1 MNKTKF
7 PIMLYGF
14 ECGQFTWRIYSGL
27 MPSVMQSEWCRRRIL
42 DIRWHYFVRNVDIRS
57 GVVNYFWGGT
67 PFTQMISGKVGTM
80 IQ

>member
-7 PIMLYGF
+7 PIMLY
-14 ECGQFTWRIYSGL
+14 GQFTWRIYSGL

-57 GVVNYFWGGT
+57 DVVNYFLGGT
-67 PFTQMISGKVGTM
+67 PFTQTISGKVGTM
-80 IQ
+80 